1 MGGSHD
7 STEHQLDTKSAN
19 TSQLWGI
26 SDKMWSRWL
35 CLVFKAA
42 AICRLE
48 MRKFF
53 VFMLSANFDQMVGF
67 SVCSWPKLTSLSQ
80 RWVRHYPDIM
90 ETPGN
95 QHFWPKKPSRFNRFY
110 CNLADW
116 RLTSSTWRITP
127 SQFEANCLRKN
138 DGDLFLRF

>member
-7 STEHQLDTKSAN
+7 STEDQLDTKSAN

-42 AICRLE
+42 AIWRLE